1 MNNFLSSNESGRRE
15 KEKEKD
21 KPEQSSLVAAKPS
34 NQKKTA
40 SALLSLL
47 LVSSLDSPFRFPPK
61 ISENSEENETF
72 PFSLRILKK
81 KKKKSFGER
90 KREREKEKRR
100 KRERA
105 RVSE

>member
-1 MNNFLSSNESGRRE
+1 MDDERKRKRKTNPNSRRLSPLNLPTKKKLRALFFLLYLHFLI
-15 KEKEKD
+15 
-21 KPEQSSLVAAKPS
+21 PL
-34 NQKKTA
+34 
-40 SALLSLL
+40 
-47 LVSSLDSPFRFPPK
+47 FRFPPK